1 MLSQLFKLKLQF
13 IIGGVA
19 YRFKLS
25 PLIKSF
31 LTNQKMRPVFH
42 DLSLT
47 PNLLVLSFTNSLEK
61 YAGNYALLSFI
72 QIYKIITLKTS
83 ISLLILD
90 NILFQFRINL
100 LDFVF
105 HSGVI
110 LISFHFQ
117 VLFGKLQGGHRQ
129 QIG

>member
-13 IIGGVA
+13 IIGGAA

-47 PNLLVLSFTNSLEK
+47 PILIVLSFTNSLEK
-61 YAGNYALLSFI
+61 YAGYDALLS
-72 QIYKIITLKTS
+72 
-83 ISLLILD
+83 
-90 NILFQFRINL
+90 
-100 LDFVF
+100 
-105 HSGVI
+105 H
-110 LISFHFQ
+110 
-117 VLFGKLQGGHRQ
+117 
-129 QIG
+129 